1 MVTTSVML
9 QNANELKT
17 VLQLF
22 SDAKQFYFR
31 FSLLVTAAE
40 MKHLQLFKQ
49 FCFCFN
55 AVVITV
61 KI

>member
-1 MVTTSVML
+1 ML